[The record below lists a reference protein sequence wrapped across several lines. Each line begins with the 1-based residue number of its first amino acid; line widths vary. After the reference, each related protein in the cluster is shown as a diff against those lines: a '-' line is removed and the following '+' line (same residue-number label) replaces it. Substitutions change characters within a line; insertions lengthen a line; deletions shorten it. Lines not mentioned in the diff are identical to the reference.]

1 MAAGRPHGPVD
12 PSVLSSIETALR
24 PVHRPGLIERSWCW
38 RWEIGILTALGTLTG
53 LIAVSVGIPGLIA
66 AAGAGLA
73 ASTGLLCWP
82 PARHRIIAQFWCV
95 ITPHRIR
102 AGCINM
108 WVQSRNGRLPVV
120 LRCTPQYYG
129 ERAVVWLRTGLTA
142 ADMNAA
148 RDALAVAC
156 LATEVRV
163 LPDPRR
169 AYLVTLEVVRRPTT
183 ERTVPTV
190 PGWPYSRSAEGDDPG
205 GDRDKTSLY
214 A

>member
-24 PVHRPGLIERSWCW
+24 PVHRPGLIERVWCW
-38 RWEIGILTALGTLTG
+38 RWELGILASLGALTG
-53 LIAVSVGIPGLIA
+53 LIAASVGIPGLIA

-73 ASTGLLCWP
+73 ASIGLLCWP
-82 PARHRIIAQFWCV
+82 PARHRIIARFWCIV
-95 ITPHRIR
+95 TPHRIR

-108 WVQSRNGRLPVV
+108 WVQSRGGRLPVV

-129 ERAVVWLRTGLTA
+129 ERVLVWLRTGLTA
-142 ADMNAA
+142 ADVLAA

-156 LATEVRV
+156 MAKEVRV
-163 LPDPRR
+163 IPDPSR
-169 AYLVTLEVVRRPTT
+169 AYLITLEVVRRPDM
-183 ERTVPTV
+183 ERTVPAI
-190 PGWPYSRSAEGDDPG
+190 PGWPYSRPVEGDDPSA
-205 GDRDKTSLY
+205 DRDRTSLY